1 MNLKFSGILCHTIEK
16 VGAKFGVLSSTLK
29 VIFESDDMRHK
40 RDVSTKKIISK
51 KIDNFPFD
59 FKYFRKFDNFPF
71 DFVLRGK
78 GMDLRNFKVSFNFFV
93 AIKIAVCLKT
103 TVDN

>member
-40 RDVSTKKIISK
+40 RDVSTKEN
-51 KIDNFPFD
+51 NF
-59 FKYFRKFDNFPF
+59 
-71 DFVLRGK
+71 
-78 GMDLRNFKVSFNFFV
+78 
-93 AIKIAVCLKT
+93 
-103 TVDN
+103 

>member
-1 MNLKFSGILCHTIEK
+1 MNLKFSGILCHTIGK

-29 VIFESDDMRHK
+29 VIFEFDDMRHK
-40 RDVSTKKIISK
+40 RDVSTKENNSK

-71 DFVLRGK
+71 
-78 GMDLRNFKVSFNFFV
+78 
-93 AIKIAVCLKT
+93 
-103 TVDN
+103 